1 MTVALPV
8 FGDFSVQKS
17 VEFSYEELAMA
28 TNDFNVVNKIGE
40 GGFGAVYYGVIRGQV
55 LSLSLLVCHFVLF
68 FLQPRMCSVMLVSRC
83 TNKDYVFWIICRS
96 WLSRG

>member
-1 MTVALPV
+1 LAKTGRMTVALPV
-8 FGDFSVQKS
+8 FGDFSVDKS

-55 LSLSLLVCHFVLF
+55 LSLSLLVCPLSCSFCSPEC
-68 FLQPRMCSVMLVSRC
+68 FLLC
-83 TNKDYVFWIICRS
+83 
-96 WLSRG
+96 

>member
-8 FGDFSVQKS
+8 FGDFSVDKS

-55 LSLSLLVCHFVLF
+55 ISLSSCLSLCLVLLAA
-68 FLQPRMCSVMLVSRC
+68 Q
-83 TNKDYVFWIICRS
+83 NVFCYAS
-96 WLSRG
+96 QQVHQ